1 MRFKVLLLLVV
12 GFICS
17 SVPTKAQD
25 TTNNHTQLR
34 SLVNLLDY
42 IGKDYPNAV
51 KNGKVISSSEFQEM
65 TEFSNQIK
73 DLHQRISKQL
83 DNKKFVSLSN
93 SVDQLK
99 KAVANRASRDK
110 IAHISSGIQEKILAL
125 NLITITPSSWPDLQH
140 GKEVFGQACQSC
152 HGRSGFGDGPAA
164 EALDPS
170 PANFHD
176 STIAAELSPL
186 QAYNTI
192 RLGIQGTAMRAF
204 NELSDK
210 EAWDVAFY
218 INQLNYDKRISTDQG
233 QKIKEGLQDT
243 LSLRRLAT
251 WKNKQWMAYFEKK
264 NIDKAA
270 GISVVRSMN
279 ASDRPQRRNTLT
291 NAIELLNAA
300 QQAYKAS
307 NHAQAQTLALNA
319 YLNGVEPM
327 ENQIKASSPSLVT
340 QIENDMIDVR
350 SAIKQ
355 KKSTDMLNK
364 KIEKATLSIQQAQTL
379 LNNQDYSFWFT
390 FMMAASILLREGLE
404 AVLIILVII
413 SVLKSMG
420 AERSLKFVHGGW
432 LTALML
438 GIISWFFAES
448 LIQMSSL
455 QREMMEGIGSLIA
468 VGMLLYIGFW
478 LHNKTHASQWT
489 KFVKEKISR
498 LVDEKNQWGLAF
510 LAFVVVFREA
520 FESVIFLSSV
530 SIKSTT
536 VGDSG
541 ILAGAAS
548 ALALVFIF
556 AVLIVK
562 FSKRLPIRSVFQYS
576 SFIMA
581 LLAVVLAGKGV
592 HDFQEAGYVAIHS
605 LPTLPNLPL
614 LGLYP
619 TLFTIVAQIFIVG
632 FIVLLWQ
639 YSNRLAVAKK

>member
-1 MRFKVLLLLVV
+1 MRSQILLLLIV

-17 SVPTKAQD
+17 VNPAKAQD
-25 TTNNHTQLR
+25 TTNHTQLR
-34 SLVNLLDY
+34 TLVNLLDY

-73 DLHQRISKQL
+73 SLHEKISKKI
-83 DNKKFVSLSN
+83 DNHKFRSLAD
-93 SVDQLK
+93 SVDKLHE
-99 KAVANRASRDK
+99 AVARKAAPDE
-110 IAHISSGIQEKILAL
+110 IARRSSNIQQQILAL
-125 NLITITPSSWPDLQH
+125 NLIAITPSSWPNLQH
-140 GKEVFGQACQSC
+140 GKEIFGQACQSC
-152 HGRSGFGDGPAA
+152 HGSKGFGDGPAGQ
-164 EALDPS
+164 ALDPK
-170 PANFHD
+170 PANFHN
-176 STIAAELSPL
+176 STLAAKLSPL

-192 RLGIQGTAMRAF
+192 RLGIQGTGMRAF
-204 NELSDK
+204 HELSDK

-218 INQLNYDKRISTDQG
+218 INQLNYNDSVSVS
-233 QKIKEGLQDT
+233 QKKNIKKTLQDT
-243 LSLRRLAT
+243 LSLRRLTT
-251 WKNKQWMAYFEKK
+251 WKNEQWMAYLNKK

-270 GISVVRSMN
+270 GLSVLRSLN
-279 ASDRPQRRNTLT
+279 SSDHPQKKNNLAH
-291 NAIELLNAA
+291 AIELLNSAA
-300 QQAYKAS
+300 AAYKAN
-307 NHAQAQTLALNA
+307 NHEKAQTLALNA
-319 YLNGVEPM
+319 YLHGVEPM
-327 ENQIKASSPSLVT
+327 ENQIKASNPSLVP
-340 QIENDMIDVR
+340 QIENKMIDVR

-355 KKSTDMLNK
+355 KKSIKTLND
-364 KIEKATLSIQQAQTL
+364 KIKIATASIVQAQNL

-432 LTALML
+432 LTALIL
-438 GIISWFFAES
+438 GITSWFFAES

-489 KFVKEKISR
+489 KFVKEKITR

-536 VGDSG
+536 AGDSG
-541 ILAGAAS
+541 IIAGAVS
-548 ALALVFIF
+548 ALAAVFLMAI
-556 AVLIVK
+556 LIVK
-562 FSKRLPIRSVFQYS
+562 FSKRLPIKSVFQYS
-576 SFIMA
+576 ALIMA
-581 LLAVVLAGKGV
+581 ILAIVLAGKGI
-592 HDFQEAGYVAIHS
+592 HEFQEAGYLGIYS
-605 LPTLPNLPL
+605 LPSLPNLPI

-619 TLFTIVAQIFIVG
+619 TLFTIAAQIVIAG
-632 FIVLLWQ
+632 FIFLLWQ
-639 YSNRLAVAKK
+639 YSKRLATVKS